1 MDFHC
6 DFVRYSS
13 EEFEGFFF
21 FFCQFLSHFCFD
33 KSCAFRSLNESTLK
47 AERMECG
54 YLWCRRS

>member
-21 FFCQFLSHFCFD
+21 FSVNSCHISVLTSLVLSGH
-33 KSCAFRSLNESTLK
+33 
-47 AERMECG
+47 
-54 YLWCRRS
+54 